1 MVLQCS
7 GHPLILSTMGLWK
20 AADCPF
26 HPLET
31 SSLITVFLSE
41 HSHFHAALANKG
53 PAFFPRCFTSF
64 VTYFP
69 QKLCSFQKVTK
80 KNLQFSFLSFFFF
93 FFCLF
98 SPFSFDVI
106 MVTHQ
111 TGHCSQH
118 CDPPSHST
126 LATPSHFAAS
136 LCCLAYDLNE
146 HNCSV

>member
-93 FFCLF
+93 FLLPFFPFLF
-98 SPFSFDVI
+98 WCHYGDTPNWTLLTALRPSLPLNSCHSF
-106 MVTHQ
+106 
-111 TGHCSQH
+111 
-118 CDPPSHST
+118 P
-126 LATPSHFAAS
+126 
-136 LCCLAYDLNE
+136 LCCVFMLFGLW
-146 HNCSV
+146 SQWT